1 MALSAELDALHAT
14 LSCCTYRGDQHT
26 HVLIEEH
33 DDLASLKKV
42 TLDLPNGDW
51 FSFDPDRGRAVG
63 KKERLMSPLLSVG
76 KAHDHHRACDCVV
89 LVRYSNKLTALYI
102 DLKSGNPSG
111 YAGQFKST
119 RQFVRYAL
127 GLLEEFRDEKKR
139 SHKLNLDK
147 ERFVVLHGGKPTLIN
162 KTTTVPKIQ
171 KLQENSPNNPHRL
184 RVNNAAHLK
193 LKQFLE

>member
-76 KAHDHHRACDCVV
+76 NNTYAR
-89 LVRYSNKLTALYI
+89 
-102 DLKSGNPSG
+102 SG
-111 YAGQFKST
+111 YGCILCSYMYST
-119 RQFVRYAL
+119 
-127 GLLEEFRDEKKR
+127 
-139 SHKLNLDK
+139 
-147 ERFVVLHGGKPTLIN
+147 
-162 KTTTVPKIQ
+162 
-171 KLQENSPNNPHRL
+171 
-184 RVNNAAHLK
+184 
-193 LKQFLE
+193 